1 MFLKKVLNKSF
12 ADVETIETKTFLLT
26 ADNINIQN
34 RSVNM
39 GSININYEG
48 KTESHEMEALPEQQG
63 GEGGG
68 VEVIEVTKE
77 EYDSLPDSKYTDGKL
92 YKIKDVNINGDA
104 TTVTYVDPDGNKT
117 NVAAELDKI
126 GNVYSLEEKIVGKW
140 INNKPIYRRVLDLGD
155 LTNYGMVYDSTFKEA
170 SVNLTGI
177 VDNVDEMLKLNLI
190 VSHLEATIIDGT
202 IIDSII
208 VEKTEM
214 NRTLIQRWYD
224 NKNNIFYIKLGSQ
237 YTIPGNAG
245 IANFK
250 AVLEYTKL

>member
-1 MFLKKVLNKSF
+1 
-12 ADVETIETKTFLLT
+12 
-26 ADNINIQN
+26 
-34 RSVNM
+34 M
-39 GSININYEG
+39 GSINIKYEG
-48 KTESHEMEALPEQQG
+48 NTETHEMEALPEQQG

-92 YKIKDVNINGDA
+92 YKIKDININGDA

-140 INNKPIYRRVLDLGD
+140 INNKPIYRRVLELGD
-155 LTNYGMVYDSTFKEA
+155 LTNYGMVYDSTVRRA
-170 SVNLTGI
+170 IVNLTGI

-190 VSHLEATIIDGT
+190 ASHLDTTSDVT
-202 IIDSII
+202 IIDSLFN
-208 VEKTEM
+208 ETETIT
-214 NRTLIQRWYD
+214 NRSNIQRWFC
-224 NKNNIFYIKLGSQ
+224 KLNNTFVIIVGSQ

-245 IANFK
+245 MANFK
-250 AVLEYTKL
+250 VVLEYTKL